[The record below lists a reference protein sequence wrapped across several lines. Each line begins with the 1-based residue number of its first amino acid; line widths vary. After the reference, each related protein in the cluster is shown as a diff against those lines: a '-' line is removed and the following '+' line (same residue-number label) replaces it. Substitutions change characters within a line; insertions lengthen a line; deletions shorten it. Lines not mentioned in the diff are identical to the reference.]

1 MISQTTFFIQL
12 SYFLFISRVLTYPNS
27 CDERVSTFMR
37 QKIDDDRR
45 EDDDNDDDIQIMR

>member
-12 SYFLFISRVLTYPNS
+12 SYFLFISRVLTYRNS

-45 EDDDNDDDIQIMR
+45 EDDDNDYDIQIKR